1 MSRPVRL
8 AGRFACLMVFIIIS
22 MSSGPAGA
30 FCFCCDSNCGG
41 RFTAASVQWRSRIR
55 SEHDN
60 TRKHFTRE
68 MQNHQQWFV
77 RDYFK
82 GYILPAMMR
91 ATEQLSAVG
100 LQQVFVLGTFLD
112 AKQQLETQRLFQ
124 EMAAQAQKD
133 YHPSEGLC
141 TIGSNLRSLA
151 KSDRNSDLTM
161 MVMAQR
167 SLDRQ
172 LLNANANS
180 SAGPSSDRAGR
191 LAQFRKTYCDKND
204 NNQGLS
210 VVCSTGPAPPQA
222 RLNKDVDFART
233 VGLPLTLD
241 INFSDSTVTPDEEDV
256 LALSSNLYSHRV
268 LPFIEKAKLK
278 DNPANQQIYMD
289 MRSIVAKRSVAEQ
302 SFQAITAMKSRGAT
316 NSAETAKY
324 LRGALRELGV
334 PSDAEADAIL
344 GTDPSYYAQM
354 EVLTKKIFQR
364 PQFFS
369 DLYDKPANVARKG
382 VAIQAI
388 ALMQSEDMYKYDLRT
403 EALLAVLLEL
413 QVIKAQD
420 TLQGQAHGL
429 TGD

>member
-1 MSRPVRL
+1 MISFAPRVWACCCAECTPTV
-8 AGRFACLMVFIIIS
+8 AGES
-22 MSSGPAGA
+22 
-30 FCFCCDSNCGG
+30 
-41 RFTAASVQWRSRIR
+41 AAIQSLIR
-55 SEHDN
+55 SEHN
-60 TRKHFTRE
+60 QTRSHITQEFDDHE
-68 MQNHQQWFV
+68 QWLI
-77 RDYFK
+77 DTYFK
-82 GYILPAMMR
+82 ENILPAMMFM
-91 ATEQLSAVG
+91 TEQLSAVAM
-100 LQQVFVLGTFLD
+100 QQMLIVGAFLD
-112 AKQQLETQRLFQ
+112 AKHQLETERLFQ
-124 EMAAQAQKD
+124 QLAAQAHKD

-141 TIGSNLRSLA
+141 TIGSSTKSLA
-151 KSDRNSDLTM
+151 KSDRNADLTA

-180 SAGPSSDRAGR
+180 TAGPSSDRAGR

-204 NNQGLS
+204 NNQSLS
-210 VVCSTGPAPPQA
+210 DVCSTGPAPPQA

-256 LALSSNLYSHRV
+256 LALSSNLYSHDIFRQV
-268 LPFIEKAKLK
+268 PAALLK
-278 DNPANQQIYMD
+278 NNPANQELYMD

-316 NSAETAKY
+316 NSAETVKY

-388 ALMQSEDMYKYDLRT
+388 ALMQDRDLFKSNLRN
-403 EALLAVLLEL
+403 EAMMSVLVELEL
-413 QVIKAQD
+413 MKAQEAVED
-420 TLQGQAHGL
+420 EADRITERK
-429 TGD
+429 